1 MLKEVEKIR
10 ESINKCLL
18 LEKAL
23 GVDMTMQIEELK
35 RQLNEL
41 EKGY

>member
-18 LEKAL
+18 LEKVL

-35 RQLNEL
+35 GQLNEL